1 MFKKVIITVAVA
13 ITFYLGFNVTSAY
26 AAEDSEPNDSMATAQ
41 EISIG
46 ENVTGVI
53 SYPDYSDNEDE
64 DWFKFKVT
72 EGNVYKITLNPF
84 VNTSEEDF
92 ETTIVSLYKDSE
104 SADSYSLSNGENDEG
119 KELLKADYTGYYY
132 IRIWNS
138 MGVSY
143 SFRIDDFSI
152 KGKEVKDS
160 EANTYKILSDGSAE
174 LTNWVSKKSEDADIS
189 DEVHFDSIDGM
200 KFANWDRYTA
210 KLTAIGDNAC
220 RDCNFTTIYIP
231 KTVNHIGKGA
241 FQNCKE
247 LGSEEYM
254 MGLVI
259 SGKNV
264 VIDKDAFKGCRSL
277 GDIRVIK
284 GASVKS
290 VSNNAFSGTKKGIRI
305 EVPKVST
312 YKKIF
317 NKAGFKCPKYS
328 KAYI

>member
-46 ENVTGVI
+46 ENVTGEL
-53 SYPDYSDNEDE
+53 SYNDYNDNEDE

-84 VNTSEEDF
+84 VDTSGEYS
-92 ETTIVSLYKDSE
+92 ETAIVDLYKDSE
-104 SADSYSLSNGENDEG
+104 SADSYDLSIGDYSEK
-119 KELLKADYTGYYY
+119 KELLIADYTGYYY
-132 IRIWNS
+132 IHIENS
-138 MGVSY
+138 IGVSY

-160 EANTYKILSDGSAE
+160 EANTYKILSNGGVE
-174 LTNWVSKKSEDADIS
+174 LTNWVSKKSEDAYIS
-189 DEVHFDSIDGM
+189 DEVDFDSIDGM
-200 KFANWDRYTA
+200 KIASWDSYTA
-210 KLTAIGDNAC
+210 KLTSIGDNAC
-220 RDCNFTTIYIP
+220 KDCSFNSIDIP

-247 LGSEEYM
+247 LGSEEE
-254 MGLVI
+254 GLVI

-277 GDIRVIK
+277 GTIRVIK

-290 VSNNAFSGTKKGIRI
+290 VSDNAFSGTKKGIRI

-317 NKAGFKCPKYS
+317 NKAGFKRPKYS
-328 KAYI
+328 KTYI

>member
-1 MFKKVIITVAVA
+1 MFKKVIITVAIA
-13 ITFYLGFNVTSAY
+13 ITFYLGFNATSAY
-26 AAEDSEPNDSMATAQ
+26 AAEDSEPNDSMTAAQ
-41 EISIG
+41 KISIG
-46 ENVTGVI
+46 ENVTGEI
-53 SYPDYSDNEDE
+53 SYTDYNEDE

-84 VNTSEEDF
+84 VDTSGKDF
-92 ETTIVSLYKDSE
+92 ETTIVDLYKDSE
-104 SADSYSLSNGENDEG
+104 SADSYTLNNGEYSEK
-119 KELLKADYTGYYY
+119 KELLIADYTGYYY
-132 IRIWNS
+132 IHIWNS
-138 MGVSY
+138 TGVSY

-152 KGKEVKDS
+152 KGKKVKDS
-160 EANTYKILSDGSAE
+160 EANTYKILSNGSAE
-174 LTNWVSKKSEDADIS
+174 LTNWASKKSEYAYIS
-189 DEVHFDSIDGM
+189 DKVYFDSIDGM
-200 KFANWDRYTA
+200 KFANWDSYTA
-210 KLTAIGDNAC
+210 KLTSIGDNAC
-220 RDCNFTTIYIP
+220 KGCSFTSIDIP

-247 LGSEEYM
+247 LGSEEYI

-277 GDIRVIK
+277 GTIRVIK

-317 NKAGFKCPKYS
+317 NKAGFKSPKYS
-328 KAYI
+328 KTYI